1 MSATPPTRLVLTRAL
16 LALPGLFQSTVLRD
30 VFHVKDGKSTTITGD
45 LKVNLCWQMLVVALI
60 GLPGYYIAMYFM
72 ESLGRKN
79 IQLQGFFFM
88 AVVFAILGI
97 WEDDLEV
104 CIPLAGPL

>member
-16 LALPGLFQSTVLRD
+16 LDLPGLFQSTVLRD